1 MSDNR
6 MEPSA
11 HSEPAGLAQE
21 QDTSH
26 ISVCICTYKRPL
38 PLMRL
43 LNDLNRQETA
53 GLFTYS
59 IVITDNDEA
68 QSAEDAVADF
78 RTISKV
84 PVKYSVEPR
93 RGIALARNMVVQN
106 AEGPFLAFIDDDEF
120 PIAQWLLTLYKTC
133 RDYNVDGV
141 LGPVRRHFDETPPA
155 WILKSHLYDRKINPT
170 GMQVDWHEART
181 GNVLLKKRIIGDD
194 ATPFQPELRTGEDR
208 DFFRRKIEEGYAFIW
223 SAEAEVFEV
232 LPPARWERMFYVKKA
247 LLQGATAAQ
256 QKSCGAADIA
266 KSMVALVVYVIAL
279 PFTLLL
285 GQHRFMTLLVKLCGH
300 LGKLLALVGF
310 HFIKD
315 AYVSD

>member
-1 MSDNR
+1 MAPI
-6 MEPSA
+6 EEL
-11 HSEPAGLAQE
+11 EPA
-21 QDTSH
+21 DPSRSRNTNH

-38 PLMRL
+38 PLKRL
-43 LNDLNRQETA
+43 LTDLNRQETA

-68 QSAEDAVADF
+68 QSGEETVADF
-78 RTISKV
+78 RLVSNI
-84 PVKYSVEPR
+84 PVKYCVEPQ
-93 RGIALARNMVVQN
+93 RGIALARNKVVLN

-120 PIAQWLLTLYKTC
+120 PIAQWLLTLFKACHDYK
-133 RDYNVDGV
+133 VDGV
-141 LGPVRRHFDETPPA
+141 LGPVKRHFDETPPA
-155 WILKSHLYDRKINPT
+155 WILKSHLYDRRVNPT

-181 GNVLLKKRIIGDD
+181 GNVLLKKRIIGKD
-194 ATPFQPELRTGEDR
+194 AMPFRPELRTGEDR
-208 DFFRRKIEEGYAFIW
+208 DFFKRKIEEGYSFIW

-232 LPPARWERMFYVKKA
+232 LPPARWKRMFYVKKA

-256 QKSCGAADIA
+256 QKRCGAADIA
-266 KSMVALVVYVIAL
+266 KSIVALLVYAIAL
-279 PFTLLL
+279 PFTLIL
-285 GQHRFMTLLVKLCGH
+285 GQHRFITLLVKLCGH

>member
-6 MEPSA
+6 IEPTETLQAADPSQM
-11 HSEPAGLAQE
+11 QE
-21 QDTSH
+21 TNH

-38 PLMRL
+38 PLKRL
-43 LNDLNRQETA
+43 LTDLNRQQTA

-59 IVITDNDEA
+59 IVVVDNDEA
-68 QSAEDAVADF
+68 QSAKDAIADF
-78 RTISKV
+78 RPASIV
-84 PVKYSVEPR
+84 PVKYCVEPT
-93 RGIALARNMVVQN
+93 RGIALARNKVVQN

-120 PIAQWLLTLYKTC
+120 PIAQWLLTLFKTC
-133 RDYNVDGV
+133 RDYKVDGV
-141 LGPVRRHFDETPPA
+141 LGPVRRYFDETPPA

-170 GMQVDWHEART
+170 GMPVDWHEART
-181 GNVLLKKRIIGDD
+181 GNVLLKKQIICED
-194 ATPFQPELRTGEDR
+194 ATPFRPELRTGEDR
-208 DFFRRKIEEGYAFIW
+208 DFFKRKIEEGHHFVW

-232 LPPARWERMFYVKKA
+232 LPPARWKRMFYVKKA

-256 QKSCGAADIA
+256 QKRCGVADIA
-266 KSMVALVVYVIAL
+266 KSIVALLLYTIAL

-300 LGKLLALVGF
+300 LGKLLAFMGF
-310 HFIKD
+310 QFIKD